1 MTAEVPCSITVW
13 FFSVNLNTRNAHILL
28 NSQKIDTPVTQL
40 LGHFCG
46 KLCVSGSIL

>member
-1 MTAEVPCSITVW
+1 MTAEVPCSITV
-13 FFSVNLNTRNAHILL
+13 FFSVNLNTRNAYISL

-40 LGHFCG
+40 LGHFCR